1 MTIKFIIKLI
11 INFITCLITF
21 NEYFQT
27 LYYNFVRIDYRTT
40 ILSSHRRE
48 RMEPNRAKSN
58 DVKYSR
64 DD

>member
-21 NEYFQT
+21 NENFQT